1 MDSEPMIAS
10 WPASVLSP
18 NSREHWTKRA
28 KFKKS
33 QRLEWAT
40 LARASRMTAPREGK
54 VDVRLEFIPTDRRPR
69 DADNMLASCKA
80 GLDGLADALGVN
92 DSRFRITFDMGEP
105 VKGGACVRV
114 WVGRGVQ

>member
-1 MDSEPMIAS
+1 MS

-28 KFKKS
+28 KYKKA
-33 QRLEWAT
+33 QRNEWAMIA
-40 LARASRMTAPREGK
+40 LHAKAKAPRDGK
-54 VDVRLEFIPTDRRPR
+54 IDVRLEFVPSDRRPR
-69 DADNMLASCKA
+69 DLDNCLAAVKS

-105 VKGGACVRV
+105 VKGGACVKV
-114 WVGRGVQ
+114 WVKS